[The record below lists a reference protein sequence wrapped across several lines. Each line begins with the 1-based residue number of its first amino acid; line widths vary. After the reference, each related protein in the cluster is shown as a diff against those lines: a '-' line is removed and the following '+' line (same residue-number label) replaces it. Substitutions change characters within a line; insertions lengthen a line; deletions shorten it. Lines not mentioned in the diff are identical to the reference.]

1 MNPYSADLPLRTTAV
16 WGAFRDLQVIPHRYG
31 DTAGE
36 LIPYDEGRR
45 VFVWA
50 DHASVEIR
58 DVLVEG
64 QSVFNWAW
72 RNGQDSTG
80 RSVTFVE
87 FSVMQDEGAQ
97 LTAQGLA
104 KADTRTGALITNP
117 ADVLFDIL
125 AGIAG
130 HAVTTAD
137 LDLFRAECATRGLA
151 VAGSLDQVVSTQR
164 AAAAVCESIGAVFC
178 PTMEGIARLYP
189 GGHLEAFTA
198 ARITGDLVAGASCN
212 LDAIATAVV
221 INFDWQDDKALQSI
235 EVDAPDAIEEYGRR
249 EFVLDAHWLSDPRG
263 GYDVAV
269 RMLRQFARP
278 VWNVTASGVRPT
290 SRLRRLAVGQTVEVD
305 HPSLPVSGA
314 ALVLSCESDPFTDY
328 CAIAVE
334 IPAGVDPRVRLVR
347 TSVAFDPLQYAA
359 AAIITQGSSRVVT
372 LNDADGTPLTDAR
385 VTLNGGITVYSDSGG
400 RCLFA
405 VSAMPPGTHTLLITA
420 SDGQEFE
427 TQVVV
432 A

>member
-45 VFVWA
+45 LFVWA

-87 FSVMQDEGAQ
+87 FSTMQDEGARI
-97 LTAQGLA
+97 TAQGLA

-130 HAVTTAD
+130 HPITTASV
-137 LDLFRAECATRGLA
+137 DLFRAECATRGLT
-151 VAGSLDQVVSTQR
+151 VAGSLAETISTQR
-164 AAAAVCESIGAVFC
+164 AVAEVCASVGAVFC
-178 PTMEGIARLYP
+178 PTMEGLARIHP
-189 GGHLEAFTA
+189 GGSLEAFTA
-198 ARITGDLVAGASCN
+198 AVVDGNLEASATCS
-212 LDAIATAVV
+212 LEAIATAVV
-221 INFDWQDDKALQSI
+221 INFDWQDGTARQSI
-235 EVDAPDAIEEYGRR
+235 EVDAPDAIADLGRR
-249 EFVLDAHWLSDPRG
+249 ELVLDAGWLADPRG
-263 GYDVAV
+263 AYDVAV
-269 RMLRQFARP
+269 RLLRQNARP
-278 VWNVTASGVRPT
+278 VWNIGARGVKAI
-290 SRLRRLAVGQTVEVD
+290 SSLRRLAVGQTVSID
-305 HPSLPVSGA
+305 HPALPVAGT
-314 ALVLSCESDPFTDY
+314 ALVLACAADPFTDL
-328 CAIAVE
+328 CDIEVE
-334 IPAGVDPRVRLVR
+334 IPVGAEPRVRLVR
-347 TSVAFDPLQYAA
+347 TSVALDPLQYAA

-372 LNDADGTPLTDAR
+372 LRNADGGPLTDAR
-385 VTLNGGITVYSDSGG
+385 VTLNGAITVYSDAGG
-400 RCLFA
+400 RCLFP

-432 A
+432 S